1 MTSQGVFELAFISV
15 FMAAILYVV
24 LGQITVRKLRK
35 NPETK
40 NELGAEFASGWDIVN
55 VAQALTFP
63 FLIRKFNKTRLGFL
77 YADPDL
83 LIKHTNKLDRVLAI
97 SFYGMLI
104 VAGGLFIILALVEG
118 MSK

>member
-1 MTSQGVFELAFISV
+1 MTVLSIAELWLGTIFI
-15 FMAAILYVV
+15 AAILYIS

-63 FLIRKFNKTRLGFL
+63 FLIRKFNKTRLAFL

-83 LIKHTNKLDRVLAI
+83 LIKHTNKLDRVLSI

-104 VAGGLFIILALVEG
+104 VVGVLSIVLALVEG